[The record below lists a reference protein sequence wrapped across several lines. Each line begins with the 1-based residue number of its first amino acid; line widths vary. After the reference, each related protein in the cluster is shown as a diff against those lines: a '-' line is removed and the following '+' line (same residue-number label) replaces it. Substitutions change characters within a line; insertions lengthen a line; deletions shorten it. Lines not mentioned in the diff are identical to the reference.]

1 MHNKTRDL
9 KLVAAEIFVQEKV
22 NSKHQNKIYRD
33 FNSRWQFQMTP
44 LLCIGGGEGQER
56 WDAGQTYRMLVQREG
71 PQEEPS
77 FMGGAR

>member
-1 MHNKTRDL
+1 MAVSD
-9 KLVAAEIFVQEKV
+9 
-22 NSKHQNKIYRD
+22 D
-33 FNSRWQFQMTP
+33 FTVLHWM
-44 LLCIGGGEGQER
+44 GQKR